1 MGSGR
6 CAWQLNSEESESEL
20 WKATGGRLISAL
32 PQKVCGTSVRV
43 AGVMQDRDLT
53 GEVRKLAQMVTVST
67 ALGNLDMHAKNVSL
81 LHEGDGSIRLA
92 PAYDMVPLSKKFVVV
107 ELVKLSDD
115 KLVQLSLLENLG
127 AAVTRASILLASSS
141 SSR

>member
-1 MGSGR
+1 M
-6 CAWQLNSEESESEL
+6 EL

-67 ALGNLDMHAKNVSL
+67 ALGNLDMHARNVSL
-81 LHEGDGSIRLA
+81 LHEGDGSVRLA

-127 AAVTRASILLASSS
+127 AVTRASILLASSS